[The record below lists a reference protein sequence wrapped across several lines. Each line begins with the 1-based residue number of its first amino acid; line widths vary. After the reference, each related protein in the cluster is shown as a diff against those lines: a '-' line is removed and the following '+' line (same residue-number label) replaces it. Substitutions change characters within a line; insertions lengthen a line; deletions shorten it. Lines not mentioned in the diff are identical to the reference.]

1 MIENMKNIEIYL
13 NAEKLDITNVSI
25 KDFNKE
31 TQDKKEKLS
40 SIELDF
46 SSINK
51 LKGNK
56 ELLHK
61 AFLNEMVESLNL

>member
-1 MIENMKNIEIYL
+1 MKIEI
-13 NAEKLDITNVSI
+13 KLDAAVLDIHNISI

-31 TQDKKEKLS
+31 TQDMKEVFSKT
-40 SIELDF
+40 ELDF